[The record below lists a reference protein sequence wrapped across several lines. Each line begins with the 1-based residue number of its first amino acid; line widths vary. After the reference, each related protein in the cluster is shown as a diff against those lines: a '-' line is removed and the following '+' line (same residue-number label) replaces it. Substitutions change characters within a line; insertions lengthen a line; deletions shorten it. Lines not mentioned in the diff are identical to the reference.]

1 MIAKYKQKKKR
12 SWQNI
17 FFSVLI
23 SVLVLTVVGFLVVAN
38 YRISQKRSL
47 LNARIDQLQEEVRA
61 MQEKKQQLEAQLNQ
75 SAQEE
80 YLEREAR
87 EKLNLQK
94 PGEEVVMVLPEQTE
108 ESQPEE
114 KIKQWWNPL
123 TW

>member
-12 SWQNI
+12 PWQNI

-23 SVLVLTVVGFLVVAN
+23 AVSVLTVVGFLVVSN

-47 LNARIDQLQEEVRA
+47 LNARIDQLQEEVRV
-61 MQEKKQQLEAQLNQ
+61 MQEKKQQLEAQLDQ
-75 SAQEE
+75 SLQEE

-94 PGEEVVMVLPEQTE
+94 PGEEVVTVLPGQTE
-108 ESQPEE
+108 ESRQEE
-114 KIKQWWNPL
+114 KVKQWWNPL